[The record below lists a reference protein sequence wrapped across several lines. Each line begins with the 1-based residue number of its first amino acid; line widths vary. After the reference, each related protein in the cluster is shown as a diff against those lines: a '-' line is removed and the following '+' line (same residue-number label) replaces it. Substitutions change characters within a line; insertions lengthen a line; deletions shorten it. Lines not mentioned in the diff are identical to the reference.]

1 MKDKKFF
8 IMAAFLTAVTSLALV
23 IGLAIGCSGVNTS
36 ELMLAGKTS
45 AGERNLQGLQEN
57 YMADWIPSK
66 ESELRALNSGGKAS
80 KPHDACGVRYD
91 WQVGKRE

>member
-36 ELMLAGKTS
+36 ELAT
-45 AGERNLQGLQEN
+45 N
-57 YMADWIPSK
+57 
-66 ESELRALNSGGKAS
+66 GKAGS
-80 KPHDACGVRYD
+80 DAGNRSPLVEA
-91 WQVGKRE
+91 VIA